1 MIKQEHKNLVSIKR
15 ACELCKV
22 SRSGYYDWLRRPAK
36 TNVDVLGQ
44 KIKRIFKNSRK
55 TYGTRRI
62 KKQLAIEG
70 IAASRQRISRKMA
83 EQGLIAKAHRKTRAT
98 TNSNHDHP
106 VALNL
111 LNRQF
116 DVKQPNKVWVMDI
129 TYLATN
135 EGWLYLAIVLDLY
148 SRMVVGWSISKR
160 MTQELVID
168 ALETAIKRRNPSPG
182 LICHSDRGSQYCSH
196 AYQNLLQEHGFI
208 CSDSELKPILQAF
221 IRTAADIDDWVKG
234 IAGIIVK
241 KPLDAWNDHDFMPF
255 VANLRDY
262 VDRIDQLEALN
273 TFGSNSKSDAVLLS
287 VMDANGKLTREIFTS
302 SPKNKEI
309 VDRKVKEI
317 LSLPESTEIILE
329 LVKSLLGG
337 ESYGDR

>member
-160 MTQELVID
+160 MNKELVID
-168 ALETAIKRRNPSPG
+168 ALETAIKRRNPSPR

-208 CSDSELKPILQAF
+208 CSMSRKGECQDNACAETFFHSMKVEWIYGEPLKSRYRMRKEVREYIEVFYNRQRLHSNNGYLSPS
-221 IRTAADIDDWVKG
+221 
-234 IAGIIVK
+234 
-241 KPLDAWNDHDFMPF
+241 DFERVNQSSF
-255 VANLRDY
+255 
-262 VDRIDQLEALN
+262 
-273 TFGSNSKSDAVLLS
+273 LLS
-287 VMDANGKLTREIFTS
+287 A
-302 SPKNKEI
+302 
-309 VDRKVKEI
+309 
-317 LSLPESTEIILE
+317 
-329 LVKSLLGG
+329 
-337 ESYGDR
+337 

>member
-1 MIKQEHKNLVSIKR
+1 
-15 ACELCKV
+15 
-22 SRSGYYDWLRRPAK
+22 
-36 TNVDVLGQ
+36 
-44 KIKRIFKNSRK
+44 
-55 TYGTRRI
+55 
-62 KKQLAIEG
+62 
-70 IAASRQRISRKMA
+70 MA

-116 DVKQPNKVWVMDI
+116 DVQQPNKVWVMDI

-148 SRMVVGWSISKR
+148 SRMVVGWSIRKR

-208 CSDSELKPILQAF
+208 CSMSRKGECQDNACAETFFHSMKVEWIYGEPLKSRYRMKKEVGEYIEAF
-221 IRTAADIDDWVKG
+221 YNRQRLHSNNG
-234 IAGIIVK
+234 YLSPG
-241 KPLDAWNDHDFMPF
+241 DFERVNQSSF
-255 VANLRDY
+255 
-262 VDRIDQLEALN
+262 
-273 TFGSNSKSDAVLLS
+273 LLS
-287 VMDANGKLTREIFTS
+287 A
-302 SPKNKEI
+302 
-309 VDRKVKEI
+309 
-317 LSLPESTEIILE
+317 
-329 LVKSLLGG
+329 
-337 ESYGDR
+337 

>member
-1 MIKQEHKNLVSIKR
+1 MIKQVHKNLVSIKQ

-36 TNVDVLGQ
+36 TGVDVLGQ
-44 KIKRIFKNSRK
+44 KIKRIFRNSRK

-70 IAASRQRISRKMA
+70 ITASRQRISRKMA

-106 VALNL
+106 VAPNL
-111 LNRQF
+111 LDRQF

-148 SRMVVGWSISKR
+148 SRMVVGWSIRKR
-160 MTQELVID
+160 MTKELVID

-208 CSDSELKPILQAF
+208 CSMSRKGECQDNACAETFFHSMKVEWIYGEPLKS
-221 IRTAADIDDWVKG
+221 RYRM
-234 IAGIIVK
+234 K
-241 KPLDAWNDHDFMPF
+241 KEVREYIEVFYNRQRLHSNNAYLSPGDFER
-255 VANLRDY
+255 VN
-262 VDRIDQLEALN
+262 
-273 TFGSNSKSDAVLLS
+273 KSSFLLS
-287 VMDANGKLTREIFTS
+287 A
-302 SPKNKEI
+302 
-309 VDRKVKEI
+309 
-317 LSLPESTEIILE
+317 
-329 LVKSLLGG
+329 
-337 ESYGDR
+337 

>member
-1 MIKQEHKNLVSIKR
+1 MIKQVHKNLVSIKR

-36 TNVDVLGQ
+36 TDVDVLGQ

-70 IAASRQRISRKMA
+70 ITASRQRISRKMA

-106 VALNL
+106 VAPNL
-111 LNRQF
+111 LDRQF

-148 SRMVVGWSISKR
+148 SRMVVGWSIHKC
-160 MTQELVID
+160 MTKELVVD

-208 CSDSELKPILQAF
+208 CSMSRKGECQDNACAETFFHSMKVEWIYGEPLKS
-221 IRTAADIDDWVKG
+221 RYRM
-234 IAGIIVK
+234 K
-241 KPLDAWNDHDFMPF
+241 KEVREYIEVFYNRQRLHSNNGYLSPGDFER
-255 VANLRDY
+255 VNQSSL
-262 VDRIDQLEALN
+262 
-273 TFGSNSKSDAVLLS
+273 LLS
-287 VMDANGKLTREIFTS
+287 A
-302 SPKNKEI
+302 
-309 VDRKVKEI
+309 
-317 LSLPESTEIILE
+317 
-329 LVKSLLGG
+329 
-337 ESYGDR
+337 

>member
-1 MIKQEHKNLVSIKR
+1 MIKQVHKNLVSIKR

-36 TNVDVLGQ
+36 TGVDVLGQ
-44 KIKRIFKNSRK
+44 KIKRIFRNSRK

-70 IAASRQRISRKMA
+70 ITASRQRISRKMA

-106 VALNL
+106 VAPNL

-148 SRMVVGWSISKR
+148 SRMVVGWSIRKR

-208 CSDSELKPILQAF
+208 CSMSRKGECQDNACAETFFHSMKVEWIYGEPLKSRYRMRKEVREYIEVFYNRQRLHSNNGYLSPS
-221 IRTAADIDDWVKG
+221 
-234 IAGIIVK
+234 
-241 KPLDAWNDHDFMPF
+241 DFER
-255 VANLRDY
+255 VN
-262 VDRIDQLEALN
+262 Q
-273 TFGSNSKSDAVLLS
+273 
-287 VMDANGKLTREIFTS
+287 S
-302 SPKNKEI
+302 SF
-309 VDRKVKEI
+309 I
-317 LSLPESTEIILE
+317 LSA
-329 LVKSLLGG
+329 
-337 ESYGDR
+337 

>member
-148 SRMVVGWSISKR
+148 SRMVVGWSIRKR

-208 CSDSELKPILQAF
+208 CSMSRKGECQDNACAETFFHSMKVEWIYGEPLKSRYRMKKEVREYIEAF
-221 IRTAADIDDWVKG
+221 YNRQRLHSNNG
-234 IAGIIVK
+234 YLS
-241 KPLDAWNDHDFMPF
+241 PSDFERVNQSSF
-255 VANLRDY
+255 
-262 VDRIDQLEALN
+262 
-273 TFGSNSKSDAVLLS
+273 LLS
-287 VMDANGKLTREIFTS
+287 A
-302 SPKNKEI
+302 
-309 VDRKVKEI
+309 
-317 LSLPESTEIILE
+317 
-329 LVKSLLGG
+329 
-337 ESYGDR
+337 

>member
-106 VALNL
+106 VAPNL
-111 LNRQF
+111 LDRQF
-116 DVKQPNKVWVMDI
+116 DVQQPNKVWVMDI

-160 MTQELVID
+160 MTKELVID
-168 ALETAIKRRNPSPG
+168 ALETAIKRRNPSPR

-208 CSDSELKPILQAF
+208 CSMSRKGEFQDNACAETFFHSMKVEWIYGELGF
-221 IRTAADIDDWVKG
+221 SR
-234 IAGIIVK
+234 
-241 KPLDAWNDHDFMPF
+241 
-255 VANLRDY
+255 
-262 VDRIDQLEALN
+262 
-273 TFGSNSKSDAVLLS
+273 
-287 VMDANGKLTREIFTS
+287 
-302 SPKNKEI
+302 
-309 VDRKVKEI
+309 
-317 LSLPESTEIILE
+317 
-329 LVKSLLGG
+329 
-337 ESYGDR
+337 

>member
-1 MIKQEHKNLVSIKR
+1 MIKQVHKNLVSIKR

-36 TNVDVLGQ
+36 TGVDVLGQ
-44 KIKRIFKNSRK
+44 KIKRIFRNSRK

-70 IAASRQRISRKMA
+70 ITASRQRISRKMA

-106 VALNL
+106 VAPNL

-148 SRMVVGWSISKR
+148 SRMVVGWSIRKR

-208 CSDSELKPILQAF
+208 CSMSRKGECQDNACAETFFHSMKVEWIYGEPLKSRYRMRKEVREYIEVFYNRQRLHSNNGYLSPS
-221 IRTAADIDDWVKG
+221 
-234 IAGIIVK
+234 
-241 KPLDAWNDHDFMPF
+241 DFERVNQSSF
-255 VANLRDY
+255 
-262 VDRIDQLEALN
+262 
-273 TFGSNSKSDAVLLS
+273 LLS
-287 VMDANGKLTREIFTS
+287 A
-302 SPKNKEI
+302 
-309 VDRKVKEI
+309 
-317 LSLPESTEIILE
+317 
-329 LVKSLLGG
+329 
-337 ESYGDR
+337 